1 LLAIFAMRTASIVEL
16 AGLIRAACPGLQKT
30 RQPGL
35 HLAYAML
42 QQRQVPGVPERRY
55 RRKRRETPR
64 SPPRRGMC
72 GNDQ

>member
-1 LLAIFAMRTASIVEL
+1 LLAIFAMRTASIVKL

-42 QQRQVPGVPERRY
+42 QQRQVPGVPSGVIVVSDG
-55 RRKRRETPR
+55 KHPIASTPGDVR
-64 SPPRRGMC
+64 
-72 GNDQ
+72 Q